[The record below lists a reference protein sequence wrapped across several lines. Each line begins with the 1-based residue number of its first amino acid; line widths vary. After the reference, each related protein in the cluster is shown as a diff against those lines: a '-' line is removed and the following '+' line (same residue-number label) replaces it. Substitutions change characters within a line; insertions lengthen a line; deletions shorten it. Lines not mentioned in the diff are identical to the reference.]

1 MRDMGL
7 DTMHHP
13 GEALL
18 ADYAAGNL
26 PEGYALVIATHL
38 SFCDECRAAVE
49 AIETLGGAV
58 LDALE
63 PAPMRSGAGTAKA
76 LPVPAPS
83 ARAPAPGLPEPLASY
98 VGAGGPHWRRIGGGA
113 KQARLDVGGAATVRL
128 LSIPGGAAMP
138 HHGHRGIELTL
149 VLEGAF
155 RDGDRVFGPGDL
167 EVATDQMSHAPVAE
181 EGPTCICLAAT
192 DAPLRLSGLARLVQP
207 FVGI

>member
-1 MRDMGL
+1 MKGPL
-7 DTMHHP
+7 PAATHHP

-26 PEGYALVIATHL
+26 SEGYALVIATHL
-38 SFCDECRAAVE
+38 SLCDECRAAAE
-49 AIETLGGAV
+49 AIEALGGAV

-63 PAPMRSGAGTAKA
+63 PAPMRGGGAAARA
-76 LPVPAPS
+76 LPEAAEEV
-83 ARAPAPGLPEPLASY
+83 RAPAPDLPEPLASY
-98 VGAGGPHWRRIGGGA
+98 VGPEGPRWRRIGGGA
-113 KQARLDVGGAATVRL
+113 KQAKLETGGAASVRL

-149 VLEGAF
+149 VLDGAF

-167 EVATDQMSHAPVAE
+167 EVATDETNHAPVAE
-181 EGPTCICLAAT
+181 PGRTCICLAAT

>member
-1 MRDMGL
+1 MRDMIPATL
-7 DTMHHP
+7 HHP
-13 GEALL
+13 GEAIL

-38 SFCDECRAAVE
+38 SFCDECRAATG
-49 AIETLGGAV
+49 AIEALGGAV
-58 LDALE
+58 LEALE
-63 PAPMRSGAGTAKA
+63 PEPMRGSAGTAKA
-76 LPVPAPS
+76 LPARAEAP
-83 ARAPAPGLPEPLASY
+83 RAPAPGLPEPLASY
-98 VGAGGPHWRRIGGGA
+98 VGAEGPRWRRIGGGA
-113 KQARLDVGGAATVRL
+113 RQAKLEVGGAASVRL

-149 VLEGAF
+149 VLDGAF

-167 EVATDQMSHAPVAE
+167 EVATDETNHAPIAE
-181 EGPTCICLAAT
+181 PGRECICLAAT